1 MIGSG
6 KARSLLPRYTKGDM
20 TAVDQICVAILPED
34 KAAQITLRNIA
45 AGYEVLVDQV
55 LHFDP
60 IAGALAGMV
69 QAVLSFL
76 HNPFKSLLC
85 GEFKQ
90 RGAIVKYPRYG
101 QSA

>member
-1 MIGSG
+1 
-6 KARSLLPRYTKGDM
+6 M
-20 TAVDQICVAILPED
+20 TAVDQIRAAILPEY
-34 KAAQITLRNIA
+34 KAAQITFGNIA
-45 AGYEVLVDQV
+45 AGYEVFIDQI
-55 LHFDP
+55 LYLDP
-60 IAGALAGMV
+60 IAGALAWMV
-69 QAVLSFL
+69 QAFLPFL